1 MIREKTT
8 GGNARLTYQEE
19 ESLFREYQASL
30 KVEARNALVSRYLYL
45 TDIIVRKFLNR
56 GVEYDDLHQIASI
69 ALIKAVERFD
79 PDKGVKF
86 VSFATPTII
95 GELKRYFRDNASTI
109 RIPRRIYEIYQKVN
123 QAKEYLSQSL
133 GQTPTL
139 SEIAEYLNL
148 DEENVI
154 EIIESW
160 NVYHMQSFEQ
170 SIFSE
175 DDLELHEVIGEED
188 HEFEK
193 VENRDFIEQSMS
205 KFSEI
210 EQKFINLRY
219 SKDMTQK
226 EIANVMNVS
235 QMYVSR
241 LEKKTLQK
249 FRIIM
254 DK

>member
-1 MIREKTT
+1 MDEKAFASK
-8 GGNARLTYQEE
+8 NSKPVDEDVRLFY
-19 ESLFREYQASL
+19 EYKATRDI
-30 KVEARNALVSRYLYL
+30 ATRNAIVSRFLYL
-45 TDIIVRKFLNR
+45 TDIIVKRFINR

-79 PDKGVKF
+79 PDKGIKF
-86 VSFATPTII
+86 VSFATPTIV
-95 GELKRYFRDNASTI
+95 GELKRYFRDNGSTI

-123 QAKEYLSQSL
+123 QAKEHLAQAL
-133 GQTPTL
+133 GHTPTL
-139 SEIAEYLNL
+139 SEIAGYLNM

-170 SIFSE
+170 SVFSE

-188 HEFEK
+188 HEFER
-193 VENRDFIEQSMS
+193 VENRDFIEQSIT
-205 KFSEI
+205 KFNDI
-210 EQKFINLRY
+210 EQRFIKLRY

-226 EIANVMNVS
+226 EIANAMNVS
-235 QMYVSR
+235 QMYISR

-249 FRIIM
+249 FRIIL